1 MPYNRLEVNV
11 TKTQGLVRHYAIVL
25 LTLMS
30 LSHCIAQNAEQTPHR
45 QETASIYSL
54 WPTWP
59 KARPEDVQS
68 VQSVIRTYF
77 EILSGSAATERDWDR
92 FRSLFLP
99 DGRFVAV
106 RTWNNDPHLIPDA
119 LDMQKMI
126 ERFKTNLHKA
136 DSEERPLEIQVKNA
150 SDLVQALV
158 TSEIQIH
165 TTANGDLLA
174 HRVYSFELVK
184 DADRYWIVEILSE

>member
-1 MPYNRLEVNV
+1 MTKAPSLIRL
-11 TKTQGLVRHYAIVL
+11 YAIVL
-25 LTLMS
+25 LTLM
-30 LSHCIAQNAEQTPHR
+30 LPSHCIAQNAAQTSHR
-45 QETASIYSL
+45 PKAASIYSL

-68 VQSVIRTYF
+68 VQSVIKTYF
-77 EILSGSAATERDWDR
+77 EILSGSATTERDWDR

-106 RTWNNDPHLIPDA
+106 RTWNNDPHIIPDA
-119 LDMQKMI
+119 LDVQKMI
-126 ERFKTNLHKA
+126 ERLKANLQKA
-136 DSEERPLEIQVKNA
+136 DSEERPLDIQVKDA
-150 SDLVQALV
+150 SDLVQAFV

-165 TTANGDLLA
+165 TTVNGDLSA

-184 DADRYWIVEILSE
+184 DVDRYWIVEILSE